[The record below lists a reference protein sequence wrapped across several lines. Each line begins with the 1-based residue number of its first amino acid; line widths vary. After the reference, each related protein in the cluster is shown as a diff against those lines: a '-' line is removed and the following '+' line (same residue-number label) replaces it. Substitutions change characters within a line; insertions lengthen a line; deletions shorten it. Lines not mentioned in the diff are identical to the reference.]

1 VTTIAPELVL
11 PSLSTDLAHVE
22 LRLRA
27 EVCSDLDFLSTVA
40 RHLIDA
46 GGKRIRPGLAI
57 ASAGIADPQ
66 GRSCADDVI
75 GGAVAVELVHMGSL
89 YHDDVI
95 DGATT
100 RRNVSSVNATWGN
113 ATAILAGD
121 FLLARASQLAASLGT
136 EVAELLAATIGKLCE
151 GQIREYQDTYNC
163 DRSVQNY
170 ELSVSGKTASL
181 LAASCRVGAI
191 VAGHPAPL
199 TEALSEFGHSY
210 GMAFQIIDD
219 ILDVISSD
227 EELGKPAGHDLR
239 EGNYTLPVLLAVR
252 SSDGARL
259 RSILGPG
266 LSPEESALARGIIRA
281 GPGVPEAFAAASVW
295 ADRAAAALTE
305 LPDTPAAG
313 ALRAAAEHL
322 LGRVGS
328 PDASDGAVGVA
339 DWHSGLQR

>member
-1 VTTIAPELVL
+1 MTAVDPVLVL
-11 PSLSTDLAHVE
+11 PSLGEDLARVE
-22 LRLRA
+22 ESLRV
-27 EVCSDLDFLSTVA
+27 EVRCDLDFLSTVA

-57 ASAGIADPQ
+57 AAAGIDDPE
-66 GRSCADDVI
+66 GRSCSDDVI
-75 GGAVAVELVHMGSL
+75 AGAVAVELVHMGSL

-100 RRNVSSVNATWGN
+100 RRNVTSVNATWDN

-121 FLLARASQLAASLGT
+121 FLLARASQIAASLGT
-136 EVAELLAATIGKLCE
+136 EVAELLAVTIGRLCE
-151 GQIREYQDTYNC
+151 GQIREYQDAYNC
-163 DRSVQNY
+163 NRTVRDY
-170 ELSVSGKTASL
+170 ELSVGGKTASL

-191 VAGHPAPL
+191 VSGLPAPL
-199 TEALSEFGHSY
+199 TEALSDFGHSY

-227 EELGKPAGHDLR
+227 DELGKPAGHDLV

-252 SSDGARL
+252 SPDGARL

-266 LSPEESALARGIIRA
+266 LSPDEGSLARRIIRS
-281 GPGVPEAFAAASVW
+281 GPGVGEAFAAASVW
-295 ADRAAAALTE
+295 AGRAASALTE
-305 LPDTPAAG
+305 FPDTPAAG

-328 PDASDGAVGVA
+328 SAVSDRSGAVA
-339 DWHSGLQR
+339 N

>member
-1 VTTIAPELVL
+1 MTVIDPVLVL
-11 PSLSTDLAHVE
+11 PSLSEDLSRVE
-22 LRLRA
+22 ERLRA
-27 EVCSDLDFLSTVA
+27 EVRCDLDFLSTVA

-57 ASAGIADPQ
+57 AAAGIADQ
-66 GRSCADDVI
+66 RGRPCPEEVI
-75 GGAVAVELVHMGSL
+75 AGAVAVELVHIGSL

-100 RRNVSSVNATWGN
+100 RRNVTSVNATWGN

-121 FLLARASQLAASLGT
+121 FLLARASQIAASLGT

-151 GQIREYQDTYNC
+151 GQIREYQDAYNC
-163 DRSVQNY
+163 DRTVRDY
-170 ELSVSGKTASL
+170 ELSVGGKTASL

-191 VAGHPAPL
+191 VRDLPPGL

-210 GMAFQIIDD
+210 GMAFQIVDD
-219 ILDVISSD
+219 ILDVVSSHD
-227 EELGKPAGHDLR
+227 ELGKPAGHDLR
-239 EGNYTLPVLLAVR
+239 EGNYTLPVLLAVQ
-252 SSDGARL
+252 SPDGAQL

-295 ADRAAAALTE
+295 AARAAAALTD

-313 ALRAAAEHL
+313 ALRAAADHL

-328 PDASDGAVGVA
+328 
-339 DWHSGLQR
+339 

>member
-1 VTTIAPELVL
+1 VTAIDPVLVL
-11 PSLSTDLAHVE
+11 PSLGEDLERVE
-22 LRLRA
+22 LHLRA
-27 EVCSDLDFLSTVA
+27 EVRSDLDFLSTVA

-57 ASAGIADPQ
+57 ASAGIADPR
-66 GRSCADDVI
+66 GRSCRDDVVA
-75 GGAVAVELVHMGSL
+75 GAVAVELVHMGSL

-100 RRNVSSVNATWGN
+100 RRNAASVNATWGN

-121 FLLARASQLAASLGT
+121 FLLARASQIAASLGT

-151 GQIREYQDTYNC
+151 GQIREYQDAYNC
-163 DRSVQNY
+163 DRTVQDY
-170 ELSVSGKTASL
+170 ELSIGGKTASL

-191 VAGHPAPL
+191 VAELPAAL

-210 GMAFQIIDD
+210 GMAFQIVDD

-227 EELGKPAGHDLR
+227 DELGKPAGHDLR
-239 EGNYTLPVLLAVR
+239 EGNYTLPVLLAVQ
-252 SSDGARL
+252 SPEGQQL

-266 LSPEESALARGIIRA
+266 LSAEESAQARRIIRA
-281 GPGVPEAFAAASVW
+281 GSGVPEAFAAASVW
-295 ADRAAAALTE
+295 ADRAATALTE

-313 ALRAAAEHL
+313 ALRVAAEHL
-322 LGRVGS
+322 LARVDS
-328 PDASDGAVGVA
+328 PDASDRAGAVA
-339 DWHSGLQR
+339 D

>member
-1 VTTIAPELVL
+1 MTAIDPVLVL
-11 PSLSTDLAHVE
+11 PSLGEDLARVE
-22 LRLRA
+22 LHLRA
-27 EVCSDLDFLSTVA
+27 EVRSDLDFLSTVA

-66 GRSCADDVI
+66 GRRCSDDVVS
-75 GGAVAVELVHMGSL
+75 GAVAVELVHMGSL

-100 RRNVSSVNATWGN
+100 RRNAASVNATWGN

-121 FLLARASQLAASLGT
+121 FLLARASEIAASLGT
-136 EVAELLAATIGKLCE
+136 EVAELLAATIGRLCE
-151 GQIREYQDTYNC
+151 GQIREYQDAYNC
-163 DRSVQNY
+163 DRTVQDY
-170 ELSVSGKTASL
+170 ERSIGGKTASL

-191 VAGHPAPL
+191 VAELPAAL

-210 GMAFQIIDD
+210 GMAFQIVDD
-219 ILDVISSD
+219 ILDVTSSD
-227 EELGKPAGHDLR
+227 DELGKPAGHDLR
-239 EGNYTLPVLLAVR
+239 EGNYTLPVLLAVQSPAGR
-252 SSDGARL
+252 QL

-266 LSPEESALARGIIRA
+266 LSAEESAAARRIIRS
-281 GPGVPEAFAAASVW
+281 GPGVGEAFAAASVW

-328 PDASDGAVGVA
+328 
-339 DWHSGLQR
+339 